1 KAHTQAKASKHDLST
16 LVQRFELERM
26 QPYRAEPD
34 GKLVWQL
41 FQLLTTWQQVQ
52 QLEMP
57 EKVAVETSVFTE
69 AETQRLKIVKAATTT
84 QPILTLL
91 AADPLEAIREQAQ
104 QQLFARFEVVFDHA
118 DVQEAWIEAAQSQA
132 YRVRMHVASLPQ
144 LPLEMMKIL
153 VRDSTVSVRKTLAS
167 NQNVPTSIAEQL
179 LNDKAVNVREQAFN
193 NPGIAPLLLAKHPKV
208 TLEQLLILVKHE
220 DGSVRQAVGG
230 HKTSNEAI
238 LLHLV
243 ADPIVKIAT
252 AAQVRLLKTATLT
265 SELKVLLLTAP
276 HVTSEI
282 FDTFGDDQNVQ
293 VRKALITHKQIPLA
307 LILALLDD
315 QQHEIAYVAKQKLH
329 ERATHPNTQAHELQL
344 LAECGDYSIQQAIAS
359 HPQTPPKT
367 LGQLANLSFDNFS
380 ELKIGKALAAN
391 PQTPMGILLKLAR
404 IKSLRTQVYETIT
417 KKR

>member
-1 KAHTQAKASKHDLST
+1 
-16 LVQRFELERM
+16 
-26 QPYRAEPD
+26 
-34 GKLVWQL
+34 
-41 FQLLTTWQQVQ
+41 
-52 QLEMP
+52 
-57 EKVAVETSVFTE
+57 
-69 AETQRLKIVKAATTT
+69 
-84 QPILTLL
+84 
-91 AADPLEAIREQAQ
+91 
-104 QQLFARFEVVFDHA
+104 
-118 DVQEAWIEAAQSQA
+118 
-132 YRVRMHVASLPQ
+132 
-144 LPLEMMKIL
+144 
-153 VRDSTVSVRKTLAS
+153 
-167 NQNVPTSIAEQL
+167 
-179 LNDKAVNVREQAFN
+179 
-193 NPGIAPLLLAKHPKV
+193 
-208 TLEQLLILVKHE
+208 LEQLLILVKHE

-243 ADPIVKIAT
+243 ADPIVEIAT

-276 HVTSEI
+276 YVTSEI

-307 LILALLDD
+307 VILALLDD

-329 ERATHPNTQAHELQL
+329 ERATHPNTQAHELEL